1 VSASRRANGAP
12 TDWTAIRARLALA
25 TKATERDVRPEPAE
39 AKRLL
44 DERAR
49 RLARPPPDEP
59 APGEVLTLAI
69 FALAGERYGIET
81 EFVREIAR
89 FLDLT
94 PVPGAADFLVGV
106 ANLRGEILAVF
117 NLKKLFGVAERGV
130 TDRSRV
136 IVLGHHRN
144 ELGILADEV
153 HDIAAVR
160 DDEVLEP
167 PASVPGVG
175 RPYVRGVTKDA
186 LIVLAG
192 ARLLG
197 DERLHVDHGED
208 IGSAESPN
216 KEG

>member
-1 VSASRRANGAP
+1 M
-12 TDWTAIRARLALA
+12 DWTVIRTRLALA
-25 TKATERDVRPEPAE
+25 MKATERDVRPGPAE
-39 AKRLL
+39 SKLLL

-49 RLARPPPDEP
+49 QLARPPPEE
-59 APGEVLTLAI
+59 ARPGEVLFLAT

-89 FLDLT
+89 FLDVT

-106 ANLRGEILAVF
+106 ANLRGEILAVV
-117 NLKKLFGVAERGV
+117 NLKKFFGVAERGV

-136 IVLGHHRN
+136 IVLGHSRN

-153 HDIAAVR
+153 HDLAAVR
-160 DDEVLEP
+160 EDEVLEA
-167 PASVPGVG
+167 PASAHGVD
-175 RPYVRGVTKDA
+175 RPHVRGVTKDA

-197 DERLHVDHGED
+197 DQRLYVDHSED
-208 IGSAESPN
+208 IGLAEWPD